1 MILQLHWQSCCAYFT
16 ICAKIVDLA
25 NLIVL
30 EIFYCCMF
38 ALSCVY
44 YNTSADQ
51 LNKISENWGFCKFI
65 CILCCEKFPLCCT
78 VLKLKFQKNIF
89 PGMRQQ
95 RLICKQTKKD

>member
-25 NLIVL
+25 NLIVV

-51 LNKISENWGFCKFI
+51 LNKVKIGDFANSYVFFVVKN
-65 CILCCEKFPLCCT
+65 FPFVALF
-78 VLKLKFQKNIF
+78 LNSNFKRIF
-89 PGMRQQ
+89 S
-95 RLICKQTKKD
+95 LE